1 MVFILIALWV
11 ASGLLAAYLAIEYH
25 RRDVCVNGEDLIFYT
40 ALSLLGGPFG
50 LIAAILLTIAGKLET
65 IADKL
70 EDKKRLKPYKKSFFN
85 KCILEKRKK

>member
-1 MVFILIALWV
+1 MKNFILSKIV
-11 ASGLLAAYLAIEYH
+11 
-25 RRDVCVNGEDLIFYT
+25 
-40 ALSLLGGPFG
+40 
-50 LIAAILLTIAGKLET
+50 IAAILLTIAGKLET